1 MRGNKNPKQRTP
13 EQEFKYNLKLLKNR
27 IYKFKKKHNL
37 LVDIEALKEAFDLD
51 FRFDVGY
58 YQEYID
64 IMWNIRGEVIFNE
77 FAYEIGPTTD
87 EPVPIEDAVIDR
99 LFEFVLNYAPSI
111 TLKEVTNRRKTLG
124 RRIARRRDE
133 LLTMLEDRINEV
145 GKKNVALQAEQL
157 QSAEELCVKFMFA
170 SDEGEAG
177 MILMNISNL
186 VFGRA
191 ATFGELVMQEDLNEY
206 NGRFA

>member
-1 MRGNKNPKQRTP
+1 MKRKKNPKQRTP
-13 EQEFKYNLKLLKNR
+13 EQEFKWNVKLLKDR
-27 IYKFKKKHNL
+27 IYKFQKKHNL
-37 LVDIEALKEAFDLD
+37 VVDIEALKEAYGFD
-51 FRFDVGY
+51 FRYDEQY
-58 YQEYID
+58 YQAYID
-64 IMWNIRGEVIFNE
+64 IMWDIRREEFYD
-77 FAYEIGPTTD
+77 FAYETGPTTD

-99 LFEFVLNYAPSI
+99 LFEFVMNYVPDLM
-111 TLKEVTNRRKTLG
+111 LKETSNRRKRLE
-124 RRIARRRDE
+124 RRINRRRDE

-177 MILMNISNL
+177 MILMNISRL

-191 ATFGELVMQEDLNEY
+191 ATFGELVIQEDLNEY

>member
-1 MRGNKNPKQRTP
+1 MKRKRNPKYQSP
-13 EQEFKYNLKLLKNR
+13 EKEFKWNLKLLKDR
-27 IYKFKKKHNL
+27 IYKFQKKHNL
-37 LVDIEALKEAFDLD
+37 VVDIDALKEAYDLD
-51 FRFDVGY
+51 FRYDEQY

-64 IMWNIRGEVIFNE
+64 RMWEIRGAIFNE
-77 FAYEIGPTTD
+77 FAYETGPTTG

-99 LFEFVLNYAPSI
+99 LFEFVLNYSPTIALRETS
-111 TLKEVTNRRKTLG
+111 NRRKTLE

-145 GKKNVALQAEQL
+145 GKKNVALKAEQL

-177 MILMNISNL
+177 MILMNISAL

>member
-1 MRGNKNPKQRTP
+1 MKRKKNPKQRTP
-13 EQEFKYNLKLLKNR
+13 EQEFKYNLKLLKDR
-27 IYKFKKKHNL
+27 IYKFEKNHNL
-37 LVDIEALKEAFDLD
+37 VVDIESLREALGLD
-51 FRFDVGY
+51 FRFDEQY

-64 IMWNIRGEVIFNE
+64 IMWNIRGEIFNE
-77 FAYEIGPTTD
+77 FAYETGPTTD

-99 LFEFVLNYAPSI
+99 LFEFVLNYSPSI
-111 TLKEVTNRRKTLG
+111 GLKQGTNRRKTLE

-157 QSAEELCVKFMFA
+157 QSAEELCVRFMFA

-177 MILMNISNL
+177 MILMNISRL